1 MEKILY
7 LDCFS
12 GASGDMVLGA
22 LIDLG
27 VPLDGL
33 RTALAALLPAG
44 CELTAE
50 RVSRSGI
57 GAIQFD
63 VKEVHH
69 DGGGHA
75 RHRGLHEILEL
86 VAPLAR
92 AGRRLQP
99 GRSEEHRR
107 RRVVLL
113 LRDQLGAR
121 QRNPA
126 RAMRRVQ
133 LRGGARWPATRGVLA

>member
-33 RTALAALLPAG
+33 RAALAALLPAG

-63 VKEVHH
+63 VKEVRH
-69 DGGGHA
+69 DAGGHA
-75 RHRGLHEILEL
+75 RHR
-86 VAPLAR
+86 
-92 AGRRLQP
+92 
-99 GRSEEHRR
+99 
-107 RRVVLL
+107 
-113 LRDQLGAR
+113 
-121 QRNPA
+121 
-126 RAMRRVQ
+126 
-133 LRGGARWPATRGVLA
+133 